1 MSGRSC
7 SARTFPF
14 VNFSIGRQRSSGI
27 LSKFHLLKAQGV
39 ISKFRAKADLLPAI
53 LIAFSKASFGDDIML
68 PTKLLKVEDNILP
81 KIELVQ
87 PKIRVNI
94 LPSVE
99 NEKVRKV
106 QTAKYQEF
114 ASRLNGLMQKEGS
127 PIKNVNQLKDAI
139 HVTYEMARRYTLGI
153 AKPREE
159 KMQILAEKFNV
170 DISYLDHGSGIEPN
184 VTAPFPITGRLVPV
198 ISWVQAGSWT
208 TVESVPAGTQFEEW
222 LPPNP
227 KCGKNGYGLTVVGE
241 SMLPDFRPA
250 DKIYVNPDFQTNDL
264 KTGDLVIVSCEGD
277 LEATFKKLIVE
288 SGNMYLQPLNPDWP
302 EKTIPLVD
310 GCKLVGKVVG
320 LYRDV

>member
-1 MSGRSC
+1 METLGTR
-7 SARTFPF
+7 
-14 VNFSIGRQRSSGI
+14 
-27 LSKFHLLKAQGV
+27 LKALRKTKKVTQQQVADAIGV
-39 ISKFRAKADLLPAI
+39 SKTSVIYWEKD
-53 LIAFSKASFGDDIML
+53 
-68 PTKLLKVEDNILP
+68 ENLP
-81 KIELVQ
+81 KHDSLMA
-87 PKIRVNI
+87 
-94 LPSVE
+94 L
-99 NEKVRKV
+99 
-106 QTAKYQEF
+106 
-114 ASRLNGLMQKEGS
+114 ASTLGVTSDYLLNG
-127 PIKNVNQLKDAI
+127 KNASIDN
-139 HVTYEMARRYTLGI
+139 
-153 AKPREE
+153 
-159 KMQILAEKFNV
+159 NV
-170 DISYLDHGSGIEPN
+170 G
-184 VTAPFPITGRLVPV
+184 VPFPLTGRLVPV

-288 SGNMYLQPLNPDWP
+288 SGSMYLQPLNPDWP